1 MTTPIHEFNMCVLG
15 FTLVGKTSLM
25 QRLNGTPFNR
35 KHNCKSS
42 LEDEPT
48 KYSIEIPTSAGLVLF
63 NFYDWA
69 WETKRKDQNINQQL
83 MKGRDGAL
91 FVYDVTDRRTIR
103 DFPDYCDWYE
113 RATGFDKPYIIISN
127 KNDQKK
133 KAVDDHEG
141 MGLAKKGDHRAFC
154 PISLV
159 EDSGIDEMLHATAR
173 IMMKDVNLNLTGPY
187 APASAATLQWSN
199 ERSATA
205 TAGIG
210 LGMPIVKTRRVLLV
224 VLNKSVVEKFNDML
238 ILTDYA
244 LEVVGS
250 VGEQQYFFYLR

>member
-1 MTTPIHEFNMCVLG
+1 MCVLG

-25 QRLNGTPFNR
+25 QRLNGVPFNR
-35 KHNCKSS
+35 KHNCKPSV
-42 LEDEPT
+42 EDEPT
-48 KYSIEIPTSAGLVLF
+48 KYSIEVPTSVGLILF

-69 WETKRKDQNINQQL
+69 WEQKRKDQNINQQF

-91 FVYDVTDRRTIR
+91 FIYDVGDRRTIR

-113 RATGFDKPYIIISN
+113 RATGFDKPYIIVSN

-133 KAVDDHEG
+133 RAVEEG
-141 MGLAKKGDHRAFC
+141 EGQGLAKKGDHRAYAA
-154 PISLV
+154 ISLV
-159 EDSGIDEMLHATAR
+159 DDTGLDELMLTTAKV
-173 IMMKDVNLNLTGPY
+173 MMKDLNLNLTGSF
-187 APASAATLQWSN
+187 APANDATVAWSN
-199 ERSATA
+199 ERNATA

-210 LGMPIVKTRRVLLV
+210 LGMPIVKSKRVLLV

-238 ILTDYA
+238 VLTEYE

-250 VGEQQYFFYLR
+250 VGEIFVFTS